1 MKKVLII
8 DERFPST
15 GGSRTEKFVKFLPKF
30 GWEPLILTIGQKGR
44 NDYAEEILRSY
55 TNHDI
60 KLYSTKTFPD
70 FSALEIIPI
79 DRLWGIF
86 NRAFF
91 IPDTTIGWL
100 PFALKKGLK
109 IIKKEKPQLIYS
121 TSPQESV
128 HLIAYLLKKFS
139 KLRWVADF
147 RDLWTLYKI
156 RYKPLTYLHHKINIH
171 LEKSVY
177 KKWSDSLIANT
188 EGNKQLMVKHFQV
201 CPEKITVIPNGF
213 DYDDVPENNIHIS
226 GKEKLI
232 LGYLGAVEK
241 PAICF
246 DEFVLGFEK
255 ALKSENN
262 IFLKIW
268 SNISEKLKA
277 NLMNCGEVYKHLIF
291 ENYRSHQVSM
301 GQLNN
306 VDVPLV
312 LLKNEYPHVVPQKL
326 YNYLPHGKPILA
338 VVPPT
343 GYAAKI
349 VHETESGSVVSPR
362 DSDQIAECLIMLRK
376 QQKKGLLNV
385 NYNELAVQKYR
396 RDNLTRQ
403 LVYAFNDLLY
413 RNTL

>member
-30 GWEPLILTIGQKGR
+30 GWEPLILTIDQKGR
-44 NDYAEEILRSY
+44 NDYAEEILRAY
-55 TNHDI
+55 TKPDI

-70 FSALEIIPI
+70 FSALKKIPI

-91 IPDTTIGWL
+91 IPDTTIGWI
-100 PFALKKGLK
+100 PFALNKGLQ
-109 IIKKEKPQLIYS
+109 IIEREKPQLIYS
-121 TSPQESV
+121 TSPQEGV

-139 KLRWVADF
+139 KLLWVADF
-147 RDLWTLYKI
+147 RDLWTLYKK
-156 RYKPLTYLHHKINIH
+156 RYKPLTYFHHKINIH
-171 LEKSVY
+171 FEKSVY
-177 KKWSDSLIANT
+177 KKWSDSLISNT
-188 EGNKQLMVKHFQV
+188 EENKKLMIKHFQV
-201 CPEKITVIPNGF
+201 CPEKIAVIPNGF
-213 DYDDVPENNIHIS
+213 DYDDVPENKIYIR
-226 GKEKLI
+226 GKEKLV

-246 DEFVLGFEK
+246 DEFVFGFEK
-255 ALKSENN
+255 ALKSDNN

-268 SNISEKLKA
+268 SNISDKLKA
-277 NLMNCGEVYKHLIF
+277 NLMNSGEVYKHLIF
-291 ENYRSHQVSM
+291 ESYRSHQGSM
-301 GQLNN
+301 REFKN

-326 YNYLPHGKPILA
+326 YNYLAHGKPILA
-338 VVPPT
+338 VVPPM
-343 GYAAKI
+343 GCAAKI

-362 DSDQIAECLIMLRK
+362 DSNKIAECLIMLRK
-376 QQKKGLLNV
+376 QQKKGLLRMR
-385 NYNELAVQKYR
+385 YNELAVKKYR